1 MSKDGFAPGL
11 RSLFGGAGSLILIKK
26 VMITLTQGTM
36 FMKSDAIFK
45 KYLTTEHAESAE
57 II

>member
-1 MSKDGFAPGL
+1 MSKGGFALGL
-11 RSLFGGAGSLILIKK
+11 RSLFGGVGSLILIEK
-26 VMITLTQGTM
+26 VMITLTQRTM

-45 KYLTTEHAESAE
+45 KYLTAEHAESAE